1 MRCSR
6 PGVPGI
12 AHGRAS
18 VSGSRAY
25 GRKTPSS
32 GSSVAKPTSS
42 GGIESMSGINHGS
55 EPFARYASESR

>member
-25 GRKTPSS
+25 GWNVAGSDAKS
-32 GSSVAKPTSS
+32 GSIFGSDATS
-42 GGIESMSGINHGS
+42 GMSHGS
-55 EPFARYASESR
+55 EPLPR